1 MAFLETPRLPDI
13 IAQGLTCGP
22 SFSTRVV
29 TLRSG
34 AEQRNANWSRSRW
47 RADAASAVRKMA
59 DFAALE
65 EFFYAVGGRL
75 HGFRVRDYGDY
86 KHDSAGGSPI
96 LIPIDSDGYA
106 IGTAGVGYGV
116 ATYQLAKQYVAG
128 ALAHNRWIKKPVSG
142 DVALTRASLPVTL
155 GAGAGNA
162 AVVSTTGVVTF
173 VADQSKSIDTH
184 TPGSSHVI
192 TLASAFSPNVTV
204 GDRVWV
210 SGCSGTDAA
219 LINGQSHAVTNVATA
234 AITISLNTTGKTIT
248 GGTAYLY
255 PQPDEALAWTGT
267 FDVPCR
273 FDVDQL
279 DRNMITRQT
288 SGEYLVQAI
297 SIPLVE
303 VRDA

>member
-47 RADAASAVRKMA
+47 RADAASAVRKHS

-75 HGFRVRDYGDY
+75 HGFRVKDYGDY
-86 KHDSAGGSPI
+86 THDSAGGSPV
-96 LIPIDSDGYA
+96 LIPLDSDGYA
-106 IGTAGVGYGV
+106 TGTVGAGYGV
-116 ATYQLAKQYVAG
+116 PSYQLAKRYTAG
-128 ALAHNRWIKKPVSG
+128 ALSHDRWITKPVSG
-142 DVALTRASLPVTL
+142 SVSLTRGSNAVTL
-155 GAGAGNA
+155 GASPGNA

-173 VADQSKSIDTH
+173 VADQSKAINTH
-184 TPGSSHVI
+184 TPGSSHVL
-192 TLASAFSPNVTV
+192 TLASAFSPNASV
-204 GDRVWV
+204 GDRVYV
-210 SGCSGTDAA
+210 SGAGGADAA
-219 LINGQSHAVTNVATA
+219 LINGLSHEITNVATA

-255 PQPDEALAWTGT
+255 PQPDEALAWAGE

-273 FDVDQL
+273 FDTDQL
-279 DRNMITRQT
+279 DRNMITRQV
-288 SGEYLVQAI
+288 SGDYLVQAL

-303 VRDA
+303 VR